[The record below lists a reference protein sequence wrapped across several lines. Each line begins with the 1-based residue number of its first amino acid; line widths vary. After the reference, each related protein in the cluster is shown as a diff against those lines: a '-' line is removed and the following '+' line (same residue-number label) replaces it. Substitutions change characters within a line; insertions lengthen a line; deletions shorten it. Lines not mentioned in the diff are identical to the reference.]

1 MILIL
6 GGRYQ
11 GKTAYALRVYGLPA
25 EVFDLAAEEV
35 SSMFKAD
42 VIINLQEGVRR
53 LITQDIC
60 PEAYF
65 QDNLGKLKDKI
76 LVGTEIGCGIVP
88 IAEEERIW
96 RDKTGRVYQI
106 LAQEAQKVERI
117 WAGLPVTLKDS
128 VAALRV

>member
-6 GGRYQ
+6 GGKYQ
-11 GKTAYALRVYGLPA
+11 GKTAYALKVHGLPA
-25 EVFDLAAEEV
+25 EVFDLAREEV
-35 SSMFKAD
+35 NAMFKAD
-42 VIINLQEGVRR
+42 IIVNLQEGVRK
-53 LITQDIC
+53 LILQDIC

-65 QDNLGKLKDKI
+65 QNNLEKLQDKI

-88 IAEEERIW
+88 LAEEERAW

-106 LAQEAQKVERI
+106 LAEKAQKVERI

-128 VAALRV
+128 RQ

>member
-6 GGRYQ
+6 GGRSQ
-11 GKTAYALRVYGLPA
+11 GKTAYALKFYGRPA
-25 EVFDLAAEEV
+25 EVFDLATEET
-35 SSMFKAD
+35 SAMFKAD
-42 VIINLQEGVRR
+42 IIINLQEGVRK
-53 LITQDIC
+53 LIAQNIC
-60 PEAYF
+60 AETYF

-106 LAQEAQKVERI
+106 LAEEARSVVRI
-117 WAGLPVTLKDS
+117 WAGLPVTLKDQRK
-128 VAALRV
+128 A

>member
-11 GKTAYALRVYGLPA
+11 GKTAYALKVYGLPA
-25 EVFDLAAEEV
+25 EVFDLATEEV
-35 SSMFKAD
+35 NAMFKAD
-42 VIINLQEGVRR
+42 IIINLQEGVRK
-53 LITQDIC
+53 LIGQNIC
-60 PEAYF
+60 PETYF
-65 QDNLGKLKDKI
+65 KDNLKKLKDKI

-106 LAQEAQKVERI
+106 LAEGAQRVERI

-128 VAALRV
+128 QLKE